1 MLFRLWLKF
10 NAVGIVGVV
19 VQLGALS
26 LFARVL
32 GLQYVVATMLAVEVA
47 VLHNFA
53 WHEAW
58 TWRGLPV
65 DGRWRRLFR
74 FHVANGFVSIASN
87 ALFTWLFKQYA
98 GLPLLVS
105 NMAAIAVTAILNF
118 VLASTWVFKCAQ
130 DAAESSESRDR
141 TCF

>member
-1 MLFRLWLKF
+1 VIRWLKF
-10 NAVGIVGVV
+10 NTVGIAGAV

-26 LFARVL
+26 LFARAL

-58 TWRGLPV
+58 TWRGMPAE
-65 DGRWRRLFR
+65 GRWRRLFR

-105 NMAAIAVTAILNF
+105 NGAAITLTAILNF
-118 VLASTWVFKCAQ
+118 VLASRWVFGSTKLQ
-130 DAAESSESRDR
+130 RLPH
-141 TCF
+141 TTP